1 MSNETRETEQQGV
14 AGFMAR
20 AKERAGER
28 VKKGANERIV
38 RPFEHEFSGFMGNAI
53 SEGRLFSLADAVSDY
68 QLNDIDVTD
77 TTCEYC
83 AVGCRFDVLSKDGTV
98 LGTRPNPEKAPING
112 ISTCVKGKF
121 SHSYVTDEDRLT
133 QPLVKD
139 DGEFREASWD
149 EALNRVVDD
158 LDGIREEYGPDALG
172 LVASSKATNEA
183 NYVMQRFAREV
194 IGTNNIDNCNRLCHA
209 ATVSGLSS
217 TVGFGAASVGIEAL
231 EETDC
236 YLITGSNTTEAHP
249 VIATKI
255 KQNVKDDD
263 ADLLVFDPREIQM
276 AEYADQYSRIEPG
289 YDNTWI
295 NGLIRHIIT
304 NDLHDEAFIDER
316 TTGFDQVAET
326 VEKFT
331 PEFVEEKVG
340 VPPEEL
346 KNAAET
352 IATADSCVF
361 CWTLGLAEHSHGTEN
376 IYAMANLALI
386 TGHIGTP
393 TSGLSP
399 FRGQNNVQG
408 GGGDMGPIPNN
419 FPGYQPVT
427 DEENRKKFADAY
439 NMDVEEMPDKE
450 GFRITDMFL
459 AAEQDDLKG
468 MFIQGENPL
477 ISEPNI
483 GHAREVLE
491 TLDFLAVQDI
501 FLTDTAEY
509 ADVVL
514 PATSSLE
521 SNGTY
526 TASTRHVQLVKRAI
540 DPIGNVKPDW
550 KITQALAKRFGYD
563 WEFSHAS
570 DIMEEINDLTPI
582 YAGITHERLED
593 LGEEGGLQWPVWD
606 EDHPGTPYT
615 YADQFQTSDGLAH
628 MHPAD
633 TVEPSETPDDD
644 YPLVMTSGRVLY
656 QYHTGTMTFREPG
669 DVSYSNRSFVEIHP
683 ETAEEYGVSNGDT
696 LDITSRHGETQA
708 MAEITSRP
716 SPGEIFIPMHYLDG
730 GANNLTKEKP
740 LDGPS
745 RSPEYKVTDVQ
756 ISVAGSDTDTPASA
770 VPGSE
775 EERSTAADD

>member
-1 MSNETRETEQQGV
+1 MSDNETPNTQKNGV

-20 AKERAGER
+20 AKERAGEQAKQTANDR
-28 VKKGANERIV
+28 VV
-38 RPFEHEFSGFMGNAI
+38 RPFEHKFSGFMGNAI
-53 SEGRLFSLADAVSDY
+53 SEGRLFSIADAVSDY
-68 QLNDIDVTD
+68 QFNDIDVTD

-83 AVGCRFDVLSKDGTV
+83 AVGCRFDVLSKDGTI
-98 LGTRPNPEKAPING
+98 LGTRPNPDKAPING

-121 SHSYVTDEDRLT
+121 SHSYVTSDDRLT
-133 QPLVKD
+133 QPLVKE

-149 EALNRVVDD
+149 EALDRVVEG
-158 LDGIREEYGPDALG
+158 LDGIREEHGADALG

-255 KQNVKDDD
+255 KQNVKDNG
-263 ADLLVFDPREIQM
+263 AELFVFDPRKIQM
-276 AEYADQYSRIEPG
+276 AEYADQYSHIEPG
-289 YDNTWI
+289 YDSTWI
-295 NGLIRHIIT
+295 NGLIRYIIA
-304 NDLHDEAFIDER
+304 NDLHDDEFIEQR
-316 TTGFDQVAET
+316 TTGFDPVAET
-326 VEKFT
+326 VERFT
-331 PEFVEEKVG
+331 PEFVEEKAG

-361 CWTLGLAEHSHGTEN
+361 CWTLGLAEHTHGTEN

-393 TSGLSP
+393 KSGLSP

-427 DEENRKKFADAY
+427 DEENREKFADAY
-439 NMDVEEMPDKE
+439 DMDAAEMPDME

-459 AAEQDDLKG
+459 AAELGDIKG
-468 MFIQGENPL
+468 MFIQGENSL

-483 GHAREVLE
+483 SHAQEVLE
-491 TLDFLAVQDI
+491 ELDFLAVQDI
-501 FLTDTAEY
+501 FLTGTAEY

-540 DPIGNVKPDW
+540 DPIGSVKPDW
-550 KITQALAKRFGYD
+550 KITQELAKRFGYD
-563 WEFSHAS
+563 WDFSHAS

-582 YAGITHERLED
+582 YAGITHERLEN

-606 EDHPGTPYT
+606 EDHPGTPYV
-615 YADQFQTSDGLAH
+615 YEEQFQTSDGLAH

-633 TVEPSETPDDD
+633 TVEPSETPDND

-656 QYHTGTMTFREPG
+656 QYHTGTMTFREAG
-669 DVSYSNRSFVEIHP
+669 DMSYSNRSFVEIHP
-683 ETAEEYGVSNGDT
+683 DTAEEYGVSNGDT

-708 MAEITSRP
+708 MAEITRRP
-716 SPGEIFIPMHYLDG
+716 STGEIFIPMHYLHG

-745 RSPEYKVTDVQ
+745 RSPEYKVTDVR
-756 ISVAGSDTDTPASA
+756 ISVAGSDADMPVTT
-770 VPGSE
+770 VPRSE
-775 EERSTAADD
+775 TED